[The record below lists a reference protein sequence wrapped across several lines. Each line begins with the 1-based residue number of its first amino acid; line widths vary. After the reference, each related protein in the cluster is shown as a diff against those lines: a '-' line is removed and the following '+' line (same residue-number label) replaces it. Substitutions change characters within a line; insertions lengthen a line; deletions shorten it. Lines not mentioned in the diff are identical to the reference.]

1 MIFAIKN
8 NDGNW
13 IEDIPKTPAGAHLT
27 GTEGAECIQGGPGH
41 WEDFEKLCLTID
53 ITGNFEIFFP
63 SNTHAKLMKF
73 SAVTLKI
80 SSGFFAF
87 LLFFS

>member
-1 MIFAIKN
+1 MIAIKN
-8 NDGNW
+8 NDSNW

-41 WEDFEKLCLTID
+41 WEDFEKLCLTIY
-53 ITGNFEIFFP
+53 IRGNFEIFFP
-63 SNTHAKLMKF
+63 SNTHTKLVKF

-80 SSGFFAF
+80 SSVFFVF
-87 LLFFS
+87 LLFFN